1 MPTRPAYPR
10 HWEADIVARDG
21 ATMHVRPILP
31 ADAPGLQALHLAQS
45 ERSRFFR
52 FFGHRGALTEAELE
66 RFTHVDHR
74 DRVALVV
81 TDRDGGP
88 LLAFGCYDAVDART
102 AEVAFYVADS
112 QQGRGLGSV
121 LLDHLAAAGR
131 ERGFTRL
138 VADVLPTNAKML
150 AVFRE
155 AGYTVDSGF
164 EDGVV
169 EVSVD
174 LATTDK
180 SWRVMTAREQ
190 FSESRS
196 MRVLMD
202 PGRILPVGAGRAARF
217 GRAGRHRPRRARRN
231 ANHRGLR
238 PRRRR
243 LQPPARPQDL
253 KRAWFGRRPAPQ
265 ANFNPRDGR
274 PAGRRRK

>member
-102 AEVAFYVADS
+102 AEVAFYVALPVLAYDPTS
-112 QQGRGLGSV
+112 RGSV
-121 LLDHLAAAGR
+121 AAIR
-131 ERGFTRL
+131 
-138 VADVLPTNAKML
+138 TN
-150 AVFRE
+150 
-155 AGYTVDSGF
+155 GISNI
-164 EDGVV
+164 
-169 EVSVD
+169 
-174 LATTDK
+174 
-180 SWRVMTAREQ
+180 
-190 FSESRS
+190 SR
-196 MRVLMD
+196 
-202 PGRILPVGAGRAARF
+202 I
-217 GRAGRHRPRRARRN
+217 RARWCRN
-231 ANHRGLR
+231 
-238 PRRRR
+238 R
-243 LQPPARPQDL
+243 LC
-253 KRAWFGRRPAPQ
+253 Q
-265 ANFNPRDGR
+265 AMRSCSNGI
-274 PAGRRRK
+274 